1 MIKNNIAVHVICRSR
16 RILVQ
21 RNFIEELKMNIVNEH
36 VRELIAEIPEGH
48 RHIRTRIIL
57 QDNTEIIFQE
67 ATIAN
72 IVRAYVTLKT
82 HPQKVS
88 LKLMGKRLAD
98 RKSGFAE
105 WQLLEEE

>member
-1 MIKNNIAVHVICRSR
+1 
-16 RILVQ
+16 
-21 RNFIEELKMNIVNEH
+21 MNISNED
-36 VRELIAEIPEGH
+36 VKEVLAEIPEGH
-48 RHIRTRIIL
+48 RHIRTKIIL

-67 ATIAN
+67 ATIAS

-82 HPQKVS
+82 HPKKVS
-88 LKLMGKRLAD
+88 VKLTGKRLED

>member
-1 MIKNNIAVHVICRSR
+1 
-16 RILVQ
+16 
-21 RNFIEELKMNIVNEH
+21 MNISNED
-36 VRELIAEIPEGH
+36 VREVIAEIPEGH

-67 ATIAN
+67 ATIAS

-88 LKLMGKRLAD
+88 LKLTGKRLED